1 MNYIF
6 ASRLSSVES
15 FLSCCLRAYGTI
27 GPRRRSNSFKSRSA
41 HTRKKIRP
49 IILVM
54 IDENPKGFYDE
65 IFWNTEL
72 VDKYSLMLVKELIP
86 FIDRNY
92 RTIQTSESRMNFGI
106 SFSGYISLLT
116 TIQHSNIF
124 SRVSCQSSVYWAG
137 EREKRIKDLI
147 AQTST
152 KSIEI
157 YMD

>member
-1 MNYIF
+1 M
-6 ASRLSSVES
+6 
-15 FLSCCLRAYGTI
+15 
-27 GPRRRSNSFKSRSA
+27 
-41 HTRKKIRP
+41 
-49 IILVM
+49 
-54 IDENPKGFYDE
+54 
-65 IFWNTEL
+65 

-157 YMD
+157 YMDWGRYDLKRKDMDVKETSKYTINYERKAIQSVAVKLMLVLDGQAG